1 MGFYKNANTEIPQY
15 KAGDD
20 IEIGAAGKIVET
32 KEKDINIQYVGSK
45 PIYHFNC
52 SIDHMSSEDPDFMKN
67 FTADSFFDMVKSE
80 EITQEYDHV
89 TDKITTFFKVVS
101 VNERFEQYK
110 MAATRI
116 RHACKE
122 CAFHSKCE
130 KAPNCYIKTL
140 KHMLGLRLADIEDAY
155 FFEKGEVVTER
166 VSVEHRTYKR
176 DTYDPYLGS
185 TYSWWRRNEGPK
197 SYYIDK
203 K

>member
-1 MGFYKNANTEIPQY
+1 MGFYKNANAEIPQY
-15 KAGDD
+15 KAGED

-52 SIDHMSSEDPDFMKN
+52 NMDHISSADPDFLKN
-67 FTADSFFDMVKSE
+67 LKADSFFDTVVSE
-80 EITQEYDHV
+80 EITQEFDHV

-122 CAFHSKCE
+122 CAFHDKCE

-166 VSVEHRTYKR
+166 VSVEHRTYTR
-176 DTYDPYLGS
+176 DTYDPYGYS
-185 TYSWWRRNEGPK
+185 NCSWWGGPK